1 MTILPKK
8 DTDESWFFSL
18 NIHPKYF
25 SVSDPYQPVIII
37 YEKKNESA
45 FATFGNLRFCMSVI
59 SHPAYSNNCVY
70 HYGFDVKIPPNYIL
84 FFRCRCISS
93 QCTIK
98 YFGLKY

>member
-37 YEKKNESA
+37 YEKKTSQHLPHLETYVLHVRYITRRLLQQLCLS
-45 FATFGNLRFCMSVI
+45 LRFLPENSSKLHFI
-59 SHPAYSNNCVY
+59 LSLLLYFFTVY
-70 HYGFDVKIPPNYIL
+70 D
-84 FFRCRCISS
+84 
-93 QCTIK
+93 
-98 YFGLKY
+98 